1 MKIHHLFSEE
11 KMRNGKWKRF
21 FSLCLLVSLI
31 TSCIDGYKG
40 NETWSSSVKDTQLE
54 SPAADQITVTFA
66 ETLQGYKQTI
76 GWPLVPGAGG
86 YLVSIYNVDDP
97 ENPFVIGEE
106 NQIVDG
112 VSVQR
117 DATEDTRYKVVIK
130 TLGNPKNNNAEA
142 LTASEKTY
150 DNMLPVTA
158 VIPDGTNLTDYF
170 TDNPIPDST
179 TELCYELEAGGSY
192 TMSGNVLQGMT
203 PVTIRGDKVD
213 HPKITM
219 TDGSFVNDGTGFAL
233 KFIDMDYSNFAG
245 ASSNAVILMNST
257 FNTAGMP
264 LTVSGHLVIPTT
276 SPVVLQSCKIT
287 GLKYYL
293 FYDNGQKYAIG
304 SFLIKDCI
312 IGQNTGSFGN
322 ALIRFATGVVK
333 DFTVTNSTIYNEV
346 APSNSSNRFM
356 QISAN
361 GNVADVK
368 PAMETWTNGNMTV
381 TNCTFWQA
389 GKTAQS
395 FNSNG
400 PMGNTTDKVTIQNN
414 VFVDS
419 YENGRIISRFRR
431 GNTAAIFTGGQNSQ
445 WYEGQLFTGS
455 QDVTADVAYFTTD
468 PKLTYLGNGEFKMEG
483 AEQITARTGDPRWLP
498 AQ

>member
-1 MKIHHLFSEE
+1 MHHLFSKE
-11 KMRNGKWKRF
+11 KMRKGKWIKLF
-21 FSLCLLVSLI
+21 CLFLLASCIV
-31 TSCIDGYKG
+31 SCIDGYKG

-54 SPAADQITVTFA
+54 SPPADKITVNFA
-66 ETLQGYKQTI
+66 ETPQGYKQTI
-76 GWPLVPGAGG
+76 GWALVPGAGG
-86 YLVSIYNVDDP
+86 YLVSVYNVDDP

-106 NQIVDG
+106 NQVVDG

-142 LTASEKTY
+142 TTATEKVY

-158 VIPDGTNLTDYF
+158 IIPNGADLADYF
-170 TDNPIPDST
+170 TANPIPESA
-179 TELCYELEAGGSY
+179 TELCYELEAGGTY
-192 TMSGNVLQGMT
+192 TMSGNVSQGMT

-213 HPKITM
+213 HPKINM
-219 TDGSFVNDGTGFAL
+219 IDGSFVNDGTGFRL
-233 KFIDMDYSNFAG
+233 KFIDMDYSNFTG
-245 ASSNAVILMNST
+245 TSSNSVILMNST
-257 FNTAGMP
+257 FNTAGLE

-276 SPVVLQSCKIT
+276 VPIALQSCKIT

-304 SFLIKDCI
+304 TFLIKDCI

-322 ALIRFATGVVK
+322 AIIRLATGIIK
-333 DFTVTNSTIYNEV
+333 DFTMTNSTIYNEV

-361 GNVADVK
+361 GSAATIK
-368 PAMETWTNGNMTV
+368 PTMETWTGGSMSV

-400 PMGNTTDKVTIQNN
+400 PMGNATDKVIIQAN
-414 VFVDS
+414 VFVDC

-431 GNTAAIFTGGQNSQ
+431 GNTSAVFTGGQNSQ
-445 WYEGQLFTGS
+445 WYDGQLFNGS
-455 QDVTADVAYFTTD
+455 QDVTADVAYFTSD
-468 PKLTYLGNGEFKMEG
+468 PRLTYLGNGEFKMEG
-483 AEQITARTGDPRWLP
+483 AEQINARTGDPRWLP